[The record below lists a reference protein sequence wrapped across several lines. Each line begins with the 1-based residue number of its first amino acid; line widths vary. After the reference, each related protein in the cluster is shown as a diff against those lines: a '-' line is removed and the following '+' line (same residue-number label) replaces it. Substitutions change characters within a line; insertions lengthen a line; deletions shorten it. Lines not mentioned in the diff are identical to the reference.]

1 MVLAIDLSVLSH
13 ELGILDE
20 VVTGGR
26 LLRTVGREVG
36 VELSLGRLNGVVRGA
51 VLQAGLQGR
60 LRVSRAKRISDKS
73 EKTPRYYTCLGSHSW
88 SQCCYPDYL
97 RNLSY
102 YDQIALLKEGYFC
115 SDESA
120 KFSN

>member
-1 MVLAIDLSVLSH
+1 MVLAIDLSVLGH
-13 ELGILDE
+13 ELSILDE
-20 VVTGGR
+20 VMTGGR

-73 EKTPRYYTCLGSHSW
+73 EKSRCIVYV
-88 SQCCYPDYL
+88 
-97 RNLSY
+97 
-102 YDQIALLKEGYFC
+102 
-115 SDESA
+115 
-120 KFSN
+120 